1 MQGDVLDHDEFEV
14 VRNLGNKYQSLY
26 SMSVEAIFYYSK
38 NHMSCMAMTLDHVSK
53 HLNVK
58 KRVM

>member
-1 MQGDVLDHDEFEV
+1 
-14 VRNLGNKYQSLY
+14 LGNKYQSLY